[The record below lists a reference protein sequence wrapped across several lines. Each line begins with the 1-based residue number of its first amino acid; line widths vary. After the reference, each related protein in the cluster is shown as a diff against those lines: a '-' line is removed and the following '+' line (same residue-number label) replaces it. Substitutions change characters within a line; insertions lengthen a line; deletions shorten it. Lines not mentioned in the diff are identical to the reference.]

1 MPFTLSLLAS
11 GVLLAIFIG
20 TVFELSRPAPPSKQW
35 TATVLYDFTGGLL
48 ASGCHQPATN

>member
-20 TVFELSRPAPPSKQW
+20 TVFGPSRPTLPGKQL
-35 TATVLYDFTGGLL
+35 TATVPHNFTGGLL
-48 ASGCHQPATN
+48 ASGCQQPATN